1 LFARS
6 ATRPSRETSISK
18 AMSGV
23 ILETG
28 LSLARL
34 AGRPLLGLMTAEDMR
49 RYTQGEDIDIEAEGL
64 NSKFY
69 VVI

>member
-1 LFARS
+1 
-6 ATRPSRETSISK
+6 
-18 AMSGV
+18 MSGV